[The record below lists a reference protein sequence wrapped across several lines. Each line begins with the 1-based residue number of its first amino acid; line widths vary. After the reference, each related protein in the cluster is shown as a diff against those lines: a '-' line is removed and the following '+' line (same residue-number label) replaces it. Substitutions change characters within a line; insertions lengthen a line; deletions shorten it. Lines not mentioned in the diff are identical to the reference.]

1 MTKVELDLNQN
12 LTSKNVS
19 GSRSCSR
26 CRHKNQCSH
35 TSWIR
40 GTPSIFKSK
49 QDSFYITQFL
59 FSDVQSDVQ
68 CGICWER
75 LQFCFPVPQREGWLT
90 PLLKNWYDWEQFR
103 MWIFLDG
110 SRPWACVVY
119 TVKTVENR
127 RCNVALQ
134 LSVFPYEPCWHRLAH
149 WDMTIGWF
157 LFSNV
162 WNFKFGMLPSWC
174 IFAYTRLA

>member
-1 MTKVELDLNQN
+1 MPPQEPRQPHHLDPWHTKYFQIKAGFILHQLN
-12 LTSKNVS
+12 
-19 GSRSCSR
+19 
-26 CRHKNQCSH
+26 
-35 TSWIR
+35 
-40 GTPSIFKSK
+40 
-49 QDSFYITQFL
+49 FYFQMYRVMCNAGYAEKDFSSAFQFL
-59 FSDVQSDVQ
+59 
-68 CGICWER
+68 
-75 LQFCFPVPQREGWLT
+75 REKDDWLT

-103 MWIFLDG
+103 MWMFLDG